1 MESLEQH
8 SIDLLK
14 IITVLCSKLNTLE
27 VSISNDEFDAVCEQ
41 PQYQQM
47 HVERLDNGFHV
58 QFGESLIDDM
68 NASKKQTH

>member
-14 IITVLCSKLNTLE
+14 IITVLCSKLNTLD
-27 VSISNDEFDAVCEQ
+27 VSISNDEFDKVCEK

-47 HVERLDNGFHV
+47 HVERLDSGFHV
-58 QFGESLIDDM
+58 RFGESLIDDI
-68 NASKKQTH
+68 NSASKQTH